1 MTYKDIKHNEEV
13 NELLKKGNQNLG
25 LLGYT
30 DHSQAHCVRVA
41 ETAAQILKKFGYSE
55 HDIELARIAGYMHDI
70 GNAINRNRHAE
81 YGGLLAN
88 EILKQYDLSIPDRI
102 TIVSAISNHD
112 ESTGGAVDPISA
124 ALIIGDKTDVRRSR
138 VREKPKATFDIHD
151 RVNYAVTDQT
161 LKINTEKKVI
171 SLNLQIDTD
180 ICSMYEYFEIFL
192 QRMLMC
198 RGAADMLGATFKL
211 TANGGRHPERR
222 QVGAHQRCN
231 VNKVRQHCKQHCH
244 PAVMRDVHR
253 LRIVW
258 RCVQHIPQDLPDV
271 YKRHQ
276 RYQRTD
282 RRQHP

>member
-41 ETAAQILKKFGYSE
+41 ETAAHILKKFGYPE

-70 GNAINRNRHAE
+70 GNAINRSRHAE

-138 VREKPKATFDIHD
+138 VRNKDMSTFDIHD
-151 RVNYAVTDQT
+151 RVNYSVERSEVLLDVESKTIT
-161 LKINTEKKVI
+161 LSLSINTEMCAVM
-171 SLNLQIDTD
+171 D
-180 ICSMYEYFEIFL
+180 YFEIFL
-192 QRMLMC
+192 QRMLLC
-198 RGAADMLGATFKL
+198 RRAAEQLGLSFRL
-211 TANGGRHPERR
+211 EING
-222 QVGAHQRCN
+222 Q
-231 VNKVRQHCKQHCH
+231 
-244 PAVMRDVHR
+244 
-253 LRIVW
+253 L
-258 RCVQHIPQDLPDV
+258 LL
-271 YKRHQ
+271 
-276 RYQRTD
+276 
-282 RRQHP
+282 

>member
-41 ETAAQILKKFGYSE
+41 ETAAHILKKFGYPE

-70 GNAINRNRHAE
+70 GNAINRSRHAE

-151 RVNYAVTDQT
+151 RVNYAA
-161 LKINTEKKVI
+161 LKSDLIIDREKNTI
-171 SLNLQIDTD
+171 QIKLELDD
-180 ICSMYEYFEIFL
+180 SICSVMDYFEIFL
-192 QRMLMC
+192 ERMLMC
-198 RGAADMLGATFKL
+198 RRASEVLGCKFKL
-211 TANGGRHPERR
+211 SANGSKL
-222 QVGAHQRCN
+222 C
-231 VNKVRQHCKQHCH
+231 
-244 PAVMRDVHR
+244 
-253 LRIVW
+253 
-258 RCVQHIPQDLPDV
+258 
-271 YKRHQ
+271 
-276 RYQRTD
+276 
-282 RRQHP
+282 